1 MLHWILDILRG
12 AVIGVSNIIPGVSGG
27 TMAVSMG
34 IYDRVI
40 YAVNNLFRQFRKNF
54 RDILPILIGVLVGL
68 FAFAALIGTL
78 LGTKSAEIPVTRLPT
93 NFAFIGLILGGLP
106 AIYKR
111 VNMKNAGIPGII
123 LFLAFLALVVVLP
136 LLNPPEART
145 VDHSLGTIL
154 LMIPLG
160 AIASST
166 MVIPG
171 VSGSMIMM
179 LLGYYNPVINA
190 MNDLRG
196 GDWSSLA
203 VLLPYV
209 IGLLGGIVFIAKLMN
224 FLLRKHGAL
233 TFSAIFGLVIG
244 SPVTLL
250 MQNRDCF
257 PPVNAGNWIACIA
270 CLAVG
275 FAIAW
280 FMSTLD
286 RKQTET
292 GGEKAPETVPET
304 AEESR

>member
-1 MLHWILDILRG
+1 MLQWILDILRG

-40 YAVNNLFRQFRKNF
+40 YAVNNLFKQFKKNF
-54 RDILPILIGVLVGL
+54 KELLPIIIGVLIGL

-78 LGTKSAEIPVTRLPT
+78 LGTKSNEIPLTRLPT

-111 VNMKNAGIPGII
+111 VNMKSAKLLGVI
-123 LFLAFLALVVVLP
+123 LFLVFLALVVVLP

-145 VDHSLGTIL
+145 VDHSIGTIL

-171 VSGSMIMM
+171 ISGSMILM

-203 VLLPYV
+203 ILAPYV
-209 IGLLGGIVFIAKLMN
+209 IGLLVGIVFIAKLMN
-224 FLLRKHGAL
+224 FLLKKHAAL

-244 SPVTLL
+244 SPVALL
-250 MQNRDCF
+250 MQNRECF
-257 PPVNAGNWIACIA
+257 QIATAGNWIASVV
-270 CLAVG
+270 CLIIG

-286 RKQTET
+286 KKE
-292 GGEKAPETVPET
+292 A
-304 AEESR
+304 

>member
-1 MLHWILDILRG
+1 MLQWFLDILRG

-40 YAVNNLFRQFRKNF
+40 YAVNNLFKQFKKNF
-54 RDILPILIGVLVGL
+54 RDLLPIIIGVLIGL
-68 FAFAALIGTL
+68 FAFAALIGNL
-78 LGTKSAEIPVTRLPT
+78 LGTKSSEIPMKRLPT
-93 NFAFIGLILGGLP
+93 TFAFIGLILGGLP

-111 VNMKNAGIPGII
+111 VNMKSARIPGVI
-123 LFLAFLALVVVLP
+123 LFLIFLALVVVLP

-145 VDHSLGTIL
+145 VDHSIGTIL

-166 MVIPG
+166 MVVPG
-171 VSGSMIMM
+171 ISGSMILM

-203 VLLPYV
+203 ILAPYA
-209 IGLLGGIVFIAKLMN
+209 IGLLVGIVFIAKLMN
-224 FLLRKHGAL
+224 FLLKKHAAL

-244 SPVTLL
+244 SPVALL
-250 MQNRDCF
+250 MQNRECF
-257 PPVNAGNWIACIA
+257 QIATTGNWIISIV
-270 CLAVG
+270 CLVIG
-275 FAIAW
+275 FAVAW

-286 RKQTET
+286 KKQSEP
-292 GGEKAPETVPET
+292 A
-304 AEESR
+304 

>member
-1 MLHWILDILRG
+1 MLQWILDVLRG
-12 AVIGVSNIIPGVSGG
+12 AVIGISNIIPGVSGG

-40 YAVNNLFRQFRKNF
+40 YAVNNLFRQFRKSF
-54 RDILPILIGVLVGL
+54 REILPILIGVLIGL

-78 LGTKSAEIPVTRLPT
+78 LGTQSDEIPITRLPT

-111 VNMKNAGIPGII
+111 VNMMNAKVPGII
-123 LFLAFLALVVVLP
+123 LFLVFLALVVILP

-145 VDHSLGTIL
+145 LDHSFGTIL

-171 VSGSMIMM
+171 ISGSMILM
-179 LLGYYNPVINA
+179 LLGFYNSVIYA

-203 VLLPYV
+203 ILLPYL
-209 IGLLGGIVFIAKLMN
+209 IGLLVGIVFIAKLMN
-224 FLLRKHGAL
+224 FLLKKHAAL
-233 TFSAIFGLVIG
+233 TFCAIFGLVIG
-244 SPVTLL
+244 SPVVLL
-250 MQNRDCF
+250 MQNRECF
-257 PPVNAGNWIACIA
+257 PLANAGNWIASIA
-270 CLAVG
+270 CLVIG
-275 FAIAW
+275 FAVAW
-280 FMSTLD
+280 FMSVID
-286 RKQTET
+286 RKQ
-292 GGEKAPETVPET
+292 
-304 AEESR
+304 S

>member
-1 MLHWILDILRG
+1 MLQWILDILRG
-12 AVIGVSNIIPGVSGG
+12 IVIGVSNIIPGVSGG

-40 YAVNNLFRQFRKNF
+40 YAVNNLFKQFKKSF
-54 RDILPILIGVLVGL
+54 KELLPIIIGVLIGL
-68 FAFAALIGTL
+68 FAFAALIGSL
-78 LGTKSAEIPVTRLPT
+78 LGTKSDEIPMTRLPT

-111 VNMKNAGIPGII
+111 VNMKDAKIPGIL
-123 LFLAFLALVVVLP
+123 LFLVFLALVVVLP

-145 VDHSLGTIL
+145 VDHSIGTIL

-179 LLGYYNPVINA
+179 LLGYYNSVINA

-203 VLLPYV
+203 ILLPYV
-209 IGLLGGIVFIAKLMN
+209 IGLLVGIVFIAKLMN
-224 FLLRKHGAL
+224 FLLKKFGAL

-244 SPVTLL
+244 SPVALL
-250 MQNRDCF
+250 MQNRECF
-257 PPVNAGNWIACIA
+257 ELANTGNWIASIV
-270 CLAVG
+270 CLVVG

-280 FMSTLD
+280 FMSVLD
-286 RKQTET
+286 KKQS
-292 GGEKAPETVPET
+292 
-304 AEESR
+304 ES

>member
-1 MLHWILDILRG
+1 MLQWFLDILRG

-40 YAVNNLFRQFRKNF
+40 YAVNNLFKQFKKNF
-54 RDILPILIGVLVGL
+54 RDLLPIIIGVLIGL
-68 FAFAALIGTL
+68 FAFAALIGNL
-78 LGTKSAEIPVTRLPT
+78 LGTKSSEIPMTRLPT

-111 VNMKNAGIPGII
+111 VNMKSARIPGVI
-123 LFLAFLALVVVLP
+123 LFLIFLALVVVLP

-145 VDHSLGTIL
+145 VDHSIGTIL

-166 MVIPG
+166 MVVPG
-171 VSGSMIMM
+171 ISGSMILM

-203 VLLPYV
+203 ILAPYA
-209 IGLLGGIVFIAKLMN
+209 IGLLVGIVFIAKLMN
-224 FLLRKHGAL
+224 FLLKKHAAL

-244 SPVTLL
+244 SPVALL
-250 MQNRDCF
+250 MQNRECF
-257 PPVNAGNWIACIA
+257 QIATAGNWIISVV
-270 CLAVG
+270 CLIVG
-275 FAIAW
+275 FAVAW

-286 RKQTET
+286 KKQS
-292 GGEKAPETVPET
+292 
-304 AEESR
+304 ESA

>member
-1 MLHWILDILRG
+1 MLQWFLDILRG

-40 YAVNNLFRQFRKNF
+40 YAVNNLFKQFKKNF
-54 RDILPILIGVLVGL
+54 KDLLPIIIGVLVGL

-78 LGTKSAEIPVTRLPT
+78 LGTKSEEIPITRLPT

-111 VNMKNAGIPGII
+111 VNMKSAGIPGIL
-123 LFLAFLALVVVLP
+123 LFLVFLALVVVLP
-136 LLNPPEART
+136 LLNPPEARN
-145 VDHSLGTIL
+145 VDHSIGTIL

-179 LLGYYNPVINA
+179 LLGYYNSVINA

-203 VLLPYV
+203 ILLPYV
-209 IGLLGGIVFIAKLMN
+209 IGLLVGIVFIAKLMN
-224 FLLRKHGAL
+224 FLLKKYSAL

-244 SPVTLL
+244 SPVALL
-250 MQNRDCF
+250 MQNRECF
-257 PPVNAGNWIACIA
+257 ALANTGNWIASIA

-286 RKQTET
+286 KKQ
-292 GGEKAPETVPET
+292 EKQA
-304 AEESR
+304 

>member
-1 MLHWILDILRG
+1 MLQWILDILRG
-12 AVIGVSNIIPGVSGG
+12 AVMGVSNIIPGVSGG

-40 YAVNNLFRQFRKNF
+40 YAVNNLFKQFKKSF
-54 RDILPILIGVLVGL
+54 KELLPILIGVLIGL
-68 FAFAALIGTL
+68 FAFAALIGSL
-78 LGTKSAEIPVTRLPT
+78 LGTKSDEIPITRLPT

-111 VNMKNAGIPGII
+111 VNMKDAKIPGVL
-123 LFLAFLALVVVLP
+123 LFLVFLALVVVLP

-145 VDHSLGTIL
+145 VDHSIGTIL

-179 LLGYYNPVINA
+179 LLGYYNSVINA

-203 VLLPYV
+203 ILLPYV
-209 IGLLGGIVFIAKLMN
+209 IGLLVGIVFIAKLMN
-224 FLLRKHGAL
+224 FLLKKFGAL

-244 SPVTLL
+244 SPVALL
-250 MQNRDCF
+250 MQNRECF
-257 PPVNAGNWIACIA
+257 ELANTGNWIASIV
-270 CLAVG
+270 CLVVG

-286 RKQTET
+286 KKQEL
-292 GGEKAPETVPET
+292 EKQA
-304 AEESR
+304 

>member
-1 MLHWILDILRG
+1 MLQWILDILRG

-40 YAVNNLFRQFRKNF
+40 YAVNNLFKQFKKNF
-54 RDILPILIGVLVGL
+54 KDLLPIIIGVLIGL

-78 LGTKSAEIPVTRLPT
+78 LGTKSSEIPMTRLPT

-111 VNMKNAGIPGII
+111 VNMKSAKIPGVV
-123 LFLAFLALVVVLP
+123 LFLIFLALVVVLP

-145 VDHSLGTIL
+145 VDHSIGTIL

-171 VSGSMIMM
+171 ISGSMILM

-190 MNDLRG
+190 MNDLRA

-203 VLLPYV
+203 ILAPYV
-209 IGLLGGIVFIAKLMN
+209 VGLLVGIVFIAKLMN
-224 FLLRKHGAL
+224 FLLKKHAAL

-244 SPVTLL
+244 SPVALL
-250 MQNRDCF
+250 MQNRECF
-257 PPVNAGNWIACIA
+257 QLATTGNWIASVV
-270 CLAVG
+270 CLVVG

-286 RKQTET
+286 KKPAET
-292 GGEKAPETVPET
+292 D
-304 AEESR
+304 

>member
-1 MLHWILDILRG
+1 MLQWILDVLRG

-40 YAVNNLFRQFRKNF
+40 YAVNNIFKQFRKNF
-54 RDILPILIGVLVGL
+54 RELLPILIGVLIGL

-78 LGTKSAEIPVTRLPT
+78 LGTKSDEIPLTRLPT

-106 AIYKR
+106 VIYKR
-111 VNMKNAGIPGII
+111 VNMKSAKIPGVI
-123 LFLAFLALVVVLP
+123 LFLVFLALVVVLP
-136 LLNPPEART
+136 LLNPPEARA
-145 VDHSLGTIL
+145 VDHSFGTML
-154 LMIPLG
+154 LMILLG

-171 VSGSMIMM
+171 ISGSMILM

-203 VLLPYV
+203 ILLPYV
-209 IGLLGGIVFIAKLMN
+209 IGLLAGIVFIAKLMN
-224 FLLRKHGAL
+224 FLLKKHGAL
-233 TFSAIFGLVIG
+233 TFCAIFGLVIG
-244 SPVTLL
+244 SPVALL
-250 MQNRDCF
+250 MQNRECF
-257 PPVNAGNWIACIA
+257 PLASAGNWIASIV
-270 CLAVG
+270 CLIIG
-275 FAIAW
+275 FAVAW

-286 RKQTET
+286 K
-292 GGEKAPETVPET
+292 K
-304 AEESR
+304 ES

>member
-1 MLHWILDILRG
+1 MLHWILDVLRG

-40 YAVNNLFRQFRKNF
+40 YAVNNLFKQFKKNMKAL
-54 RDILPILIGVLVGL
+54 LPILIGVLIGL
-68 FAFAALIGTL
+68 FAFAALIGAL
-78 LGTKSAEIPVTRLPT
+78 LGTKSDEIPITRLPT

-111 VNMKNAGIPGII
+111 VNMKSAGIPGVI
-123 LFLAFLALVVVLP
+123 LFLVFLALVVVLP
-136 LLNPPEART
+136 LLSPPEART
-145 VDHSLGTIL
+145 VDYSVGTAL
-154 LMIPLG
+154 LMVPLG

-179 LLGYYNPVINA
+179 LLGYYNSVINA

-203 VLLPYV
+203 ILLPYV
-209 IGLLGGIVFIAKLMN
+209 IGLLVGIVFIAKLMN
-224 FLLRKHGAL
+224 FLLKKHGAL
-233 TFSAIFGLVIG
+233 TFCAIFGLVIG
-244 SPVTLL
+244 SPVALL
-250 MQNRDCF
+250 MQNRECF
-257 PPVNAGNWIACIA
+257 ALANTGNWIASIV
-270 CLAVG
+270 CLIVG

-286 RKQTET
+286 KKQSE
-292 GGEKAPETVPET
+292 AD
-304 AEESR
+304 

>member
-1 MLHWILDILRG
+1 MLQWILDILRG
-12 AVIGVSNIIPGVSGG
+12 VVMGVSNIIPGVSGG

-34 IYDRVI
+34 IYDRII
-40 YAVNNLFRQFRKNF
+40 YAANNIFKQFRKSI
-54 RDILPILIGVLVGL
+54 RELLPILIGVLIGL

-78 LGTKSAEIPVTRLPT
+78 LGTKSDEIPLTRLPT

-111 VNMKNAGIPGII
+111 VNMRSAKIPGLI
-123 LFLAFLALVVVLP
+123 LFLVFLALVVVLP

-145 VDHSLGTIL
+145 VDHSFGTIL

-179 LLGYYNPVINA
+179 LLGYYSSIINA

-203 VLLPYV
+203 ILLPYA
-209 IGLLGGIVFIAKLMN
+209 IGLLVGIVVIAKLMN
-224 FLLRKHGAL
+224 YLLKKHAAL
-233 TFSAIFGLVIG
+233 TFCAIFGLVIG

-250 MQNRDCF
+250 MQNRECF
-257 PPVNAGNWIACIA
+257 PLASAGNWIASIV
-270 CLAVG
+270 CLLIG
-275 FAIAW
+275 FAVAW
-280 FMSTLD
+280 FMSTID
-286 RKQTET
+286 KKQSEN
-292 GGEKAPETVPET
+292 
-304 AEESR
+304 

>member
-1 MLHWILDILRG
+1 MLQWFLDILRG

-40 YAVNNLFRQFRKNF
+40 YAVNNLFKQFKKNF
-54 RDILPILIGVLVGL
+54 KDLLPIIIGVLVGL

-78 LGTKSAEIPVTRLPT
+78 LGTKSEEIPITRLPT

-111 VNMKNAGIPGII
+111 VNMKSAGIPGIL
-123 LFLAFLALVVVLP
+123 LFLVFLALVVALP

-145 VDHSLGTIL
+145 VDHSIGTIL

-179 LLGYYNPVINA
+179 LLGYYNSVINA

-203 VLLPYV
+203 ILLPYV
-209 IGLLGGIVFIAKLMN
+209 IGLLVGIVFIAKLMN
-224 FLLRKHGAL
+224 FLLKKFGAL

-244 SPVTLL
+244 SPVALL
-250 MQNRDCF
+250 MQNRECF
-257 PPVNAGNWIACIA
+257 ELANTGNWIASIV
-270 CLAVG
+270 CLVVG

-286 RKQTET
+286 RKQEL
-292 GGEKAPETVPET
+292 EKQA
-304 AEESR
+304 

>member
-1 MLHWILDILRG
+1 MLHWILDVLRG

-40 YAVNNLFRQFRKNF
+40 YAVNNLFKQFKKNMKAL
-54 RDILPILIGVLVGL
+54 LPILIGVLIGL
-68 FAFAALIGTL
+68 FAFAALIGAL
-78 LGTKSAEIPVTRLPT
+78 LGTKSDEIPITRLPT

-111 VNMKNAGIPGII
+111 VNMKSAGIPGII
-123 LFLAFLALVVVLP
+123 LFLVFLALVVALP
-136 LLNPPEART
+136 LLSPPEART
-145 VDHSLGTIL
+145 VDHSVGTAL

-179 LLGYYNPVINA
+179 LLGYYNSVINA

-203 VLLPYV
+203 ILLPYV
-209 IGLLGGIVFIAKLMN
+209 IGLLVGIVFIAKLMN
-224 FLLRKHGAL
+224 FLLKKHGAL
-233 TFSAIFGLVIG
+233 TFCAIFGLVIG
-244 SPVTLL
+244 SPVALL
-250 MQNRDCF
+250 MQNRECF
-257 PPVNAGNWIACIA
+257 ALANTGNWIASIV
-270 CLAVG
+270 CLIVG
-275 FAIAW
+275 FAVAW

-286 RKQTET
+286 KKQ
-292 GGEKAPETVPET
+292 
-304 AEESR
+304 AEAD

>member
-1 MLHWILDILRG
+1 MLQWILDVLRG

-34 IYDRVI
+34 IYDRI
-40 YAVNNLFRQFRKNF
+40 IFAVNNLFKQFKKSF
-54 RDILPILIGVLVGL
+54 REILPILIGVLIGL

-78 LGTKSAEIPVTRLPT
+78 LGTKSDEIPVTRLPT

-111 VNMKNAGIPGII
+111 VNMKNAKVPGIV
-123 LFLAFLALVVVLP
+123 LFLVFLALVVVLP
-136 LLNPPEART
+136 LLSPPEART
-145 VDHSLGTIL
+145 VDHSFGTIL

-171 VSGSMIMM
+171 VSGSMILM
-179 LLGYYNPVINA
+179 LLGYYNSVINA

-203 VLLPYV
+203 ILLPYV
-209 IGLLGGIVFIAKLMN
+209 VGLIVGIVFIAKLMN
-224 FLLRKHGAL
+224 FLLKKHAAL
-233 TFSAIFGLVIG
+233 TFCAIFGLVIG
-244 SPVTLL
+244 SPVALL
-250 MQNRDCF
+250 MQNRECF
-257 PPVNAGNWIACIA
+257 PLANTGNWIASIV
-270 CLAVG
+270 CLIIG

-286 RKQTET
+286 KKQSEITL
-292 GGEKAPETVPET
+292 A
-304 AEESR
+304 

>member
-1 MLHWILDILRG
+1 MLQWFLDILRG

-40 YAVNNLFRQFRKNF
+40 YAVNNLFKQFKKNF
-54 RDILPILIGVLVGL
+54 RDLLPIIIGVLIGL
-68 FAFAALIGTL
+68 FAFAALIGNL
-78 LGTKSAEIPVTRLPT
+78 LGTKSSEIPMTRLPT

-111 VNMKNAGIPGII
+111 VNMKSARIPGVI
-123 LFLAFLALVVVLP
+123 LFLIFLALVVVLP
-136 LLNPPEART
+136 LLNPPEARM
-145 VDHSLGTIL
+145 VDHSIGTIL

-171 VSGSMIMM
+171 ISGSMILM

-203 VLLPYV
+203 ILAPYA
-209 IGLLGGIVFIAKLMN
+209 IGLLVGIVFIAKLMN
-224 FLLRKHGAL
+224 FLLKKHAAL

-244 SPVTLL
+244 SPVALL
-250 MQNRDCF
+250 MQNRECF
-257 PPVNAGNWIACIA
+257 QIATTGNWIISIV
-270 CLAVG
+270 CLVIG
-275 FAIAW
+275 FAVAW

-286 RKQTET
+286 KKQSEP
-292 GGEKAPETVPET
+292 A
-304 AEESR
+304 

>member
-1 MLHWILDILRG
+1 MLQWVLDILRG

-40 YAVNNLFRQFRKNF
+40 YAVNNLFKQFKKSF
-54 RDILPILIGVLVGL
+54 REILPILIGVLIGL

-78 LGTKSAEIPVTRLPT
+78 LGTKSEEIPLTRLPT
-93 NFAFIGLILGGLP
+93 NFAFIGLSLGGLP

-111 VNMKNAGIPGII
+111 VNMKSAGVPGLV
-123 LFLAFLALVVVLP
+123 LFLVFLALVVVLP

-145 VDHSLGTIL
+145 VDLSVGTIL

-160 AIASST
+160 AISSST

-179 LLGYYNPVINA
+179 LLGYYNPIINA
-190 MNDLRG
+190 MNDLRS

-203 VLLPYV
+203 ILLPYV
-209 IGLLGGIVFIAKLMN
+209 IGLLVGIVFIAKLMN
-224 FLLRKHGAL
+224 FLLRKHAAL

-244 SPVTLL
+244 SPVALL
-250 MQNRDCF
+250 MQNRECF
-257 PPVNAGNWIACIA
+257 PLANAGNWIASII
-270 CLAVG
+270 CLVIG

-286 RKQTET
+286 KKPAET
-292 GGEKAPETVPET
+292 D
-304 AEESR
+304 

>member
-1 MLHWILDILRG
+1 MLQWILDILRG

-40 YAVNNLFRQFRKNF
+40 YAVNNLFKQFKKNF
-54 RDILPILIGVLVGL
+54 KDLLPIIIGVLIGL

-78 LGTKSAEIPVTRLPT
+78 LGTKSSEIPMTRLPT

-111 VNMKNAGIPGII
+111 VNMKSAKIPGVV
-123 LFLAFLALVVVLP
+123 LFLIFLALVVVLP

-145 VDHSLGTIL
+145 VDHSIGTIL

-171 VSGSMIMM
+171 ISGSMILM

-190 MNDLRG
+190 MNDLRA

-203 VLLPYV
+203 ILAPYV
-209 IGLLGGIVFIAKLMN
+209 VGLLVGIVFIAKLMN
-224 FLLRKHGAL
+224 FLLKKHAAL

-244 SPVTLL
+244 SPVALL
-250 MQNRDCF
+250 MQNRECF
-257 PPVNAGNWIACIA
+257 QLATTGNWIASIV
-270 CLAVG
+270 CLVVG

-286 RKQTET
+286 KKPAET
-292 GGEKAPETVPET
+292 D
-304 AEESR
+304 

>member
-1 MLHWILDILRG
+1 MQWILDILRG

-34 IYDRVI
+34 IYDRI
-40 YAVNNLFRQFRKNF
+40 IFAVNNLFKQFKKSF
-54 RDILPILIGVLVGL
+54 REILPILIGVLIGL

-78 LGTKSAEIPVTRLPT
+78 LGTKSDEIPMTRLPT

-111 VNMKNAGIPGII
+111 VNMKDAKIPGLI
-123 LFLAFLALVVVLP
+123 LFLVFLALVVVLP

-145 VDHSLGTIL
+145 VDHSFGTIL

-160 AIASST
+160 AIASAT

-171 VSGSMIMM
+171 VSGSMILM
-179 LLGYYNPVINA
+179 LLGYYNSVINA
-190 MNDLRG
+190 MNDLRH

-203 VLLPYV
+203 LLLPYV
-209 IGLLGGIVFIAKLMN
+209 IGLIIGIVFIAKLMN
-224 FLLRKHGAL
+224 FLLKKHAAL

-244 SPVTLL
+244 SPVALL
-250 MQNRDCF
+250 MQNRECF
-257 PPVNAGNWIACIA
+257 PLANAGNWIASII
-270 CLAVG
+270 CLVIG

-286 RKQTET
+286 KKQ
-292 GGEKAPETVPET
+292 AQ
-304 AEESR
+304 S

>member
-1 MLHWILDILRG
+1 MLQWILDVLRG
-12 AVIGVSNIIPGVSGG
+12 VVIGVSNIIPGVSGG

-40 YAVNNLFRQFRKNF
+40 FAVNNLFKQFKKSF
-54 RDILPILIGVLVGL
+54 KEILPILIGVLIGL

-78 LGTKSAEIPVTRLPT
+78 LGTKSSEIPMTRLPT

-111 VNMKNAGIPGII
+111 VNMKSAKLPGVV
-123 LFLAFLALVVVLP
+123 LFLIFLALVVVLP
-136 LLNPPEART
+136 LLSPPEART
-145 VDHSLGTIL
+145 VDHSIGTIL

-171 VSGSMIMM
+171 ISGSMILM

-190 MNDLRG
+190 MNDLRA

-203 VLLPYV
+203 ILAPYV
-209 IGLLGGIVFIAKLMN
+209 VGLLVGIVFIAKLMN
-224 FLLRKHGAL
+224 FLLKKHAAL

-244 SPVTLL
+244 SPVALL
-250 MQNRDCF
+250 MQNRECF
-257 PPVNAGNWIACIA
+257 QLATTGNWIASVV
-270 CLAVG
+270 CLVVG

-286 RKQTET
+286 KKPAET
-292 GGEKAPETVPET
+292 D
-304 AEESR
+304 

>member
-1 MLHWILDILRG
+1 MLKWFLDVLRG

-40 YAVNNLFRQFRKNF
+40 YAVNNLFKQFRKSF
-54 RDILPILIGVLVGL
+54 REILPILIGVLIGL

-78 LGTKSAEIPVTRLPT
+78 LGTKSDEIPITRLPT

-111 VNMKNAGIPGII
+111 VSMKNARMPGVV
-123 LFLAFLALVVVLP
+123 LFLFFLALVVVLP

-145 VDHSLGTIL
+145 ADHSIGTIL

-160 AIASST
+160 AIASSA

-171 VSGSMIMM
+171 ISGSMILM

-196 GDWSSLA
+196 GNWSSLA
-203 VLLPYV
+203 ILLPYV
-209 IGLLGGIVFIAKLMN
+209 IGLLVGIVFIAKLMN
-224 FLLRKHGAL
+224 YLLRQHAAL
-233 TFSAIFGLVIG
+233 TFCAIFGLVIG
-244 SPVTLL
+244 SPVVLL
-250 MQNRDCF
+250 MQNRECF
-257 PPVNAGNWIACIA
+257 PLANAGNWIASIV
-270 CLAVG
+270 CLVIG
-275 FAIAW
+275 FAVAW

-286 RKQTET
+286 RKQ
-292 GGEKAPETVPET
+292 
-304 AEESR
+304 S

>member
-1 MLHWILDILRG
+1 MLQWILDVLRG

-40 YAVNNLFRQFRKNF
+40 YAVNNLFKQFKKNF
-54 RDILPILIGVLVGL
+54 RELLPILIGVLIGL

-78 LGTKSAEIPVTRLPT
+78 LGTKSDEIPLTRLPT

-111 VNMKNAGIPGII
+111 VNMKSAKLPGII
-123 LFLAFLALVVVLP
+123 LFLVFLALVVVLP

-145 VDHSLGTIL
+145 LDHSVGCIL
-154 LMIPLG
+154 LMVLLG
-160 AIASST
+160 AISSST

-171 VSGSMIMM
+171 ISGSMIMI
-179 LLGYYNPVINA
+179 LLGYYNSIINA

-196 GDWSSLA
+196 GDWSSL
-203 VLLPYV
+203 VLLLPYV
-209 IGLLGGIVFIAKLMN
+209 IGLLVGIVFIAKLMN
-224 FLLRKHGAL
+224 FLLKKYAAL
-233 TFSAIFGLVIG
+233 TFCAIFGLVIG
-244 SPVTLL
+244 SPVALL
-250 MQNRDCF
+250 MQNRECF
-257 PPVNAGNWIACIA
+257 ALANAGNWIASIV
-270 CLAVG
+270 CLIIG

-286 RKQTET
+286 KKQ
-292 GGEKAPETVPET
+292 
-304 AEESR
+304 S

>member
-1 MLHWILDILRG
+1 MLQWILDILRG

-40 YAVNNLFRQFRKNF
+40 YAVNNLFKQFKKNF
-54 RDILPILIGVLVGL
+54 KELLPIIIGVLIGL

-78 LGTKSAEIPVTRLPT
+78 LGTKSNEIPLTRLPT

-111 VNMKNAGIPGII
+111 VNMKSAKLPGVI
-123 LFLAFLALVVVLP
+123 LFLVFLALVVVLP

-145 VDHSLGTIL
+145 VDHSIGTIL

-171 VSGSMIMM
+171 ISGSMILM

-203 VLLPYV
+203 ILAPYV
-209 IGLLGGIVFIAKLMN
+209 IGLLVGIVFIAKLMN
-224 FLLRKHGAL
+224 FLLKKHAAL

-244 SPVTLL
+244 SPVALL
-250 MQNRDCF
+250 MQNRECF
-257 PPVNAGNWIACIA
+257 QIANTGNWIASIV
-270 CLAVG
+270 CLIIG

-286 RKQTET
+286 K
-292 GGEKAPETVPET
+292 K
-304 AEESR
+304 ESVKED

>member
-1 MLHWILDILRG
+1 MLQWFLDILRG

-40 YAVNNLFRQFRKNF
+40 YAVNNLFKQFKKNF
-54 RDILPILIGVLVGL
+54 KDLLPIIIGVLVGL

-78 LGTKSAEIPVTRLPT
+78 LGTKSEEIPITRLPT

-111 VNMKNAGIPGII
+111 VNMKSAGIPGIL
-123 LFLAFLALVVVLP
+123 LFLVFLALVVVLP
-136 LLNPPEART
+136 LLNPPEARN
-145 VDHSLGTIL
+145 VDHSIGTIL
-154 LMIPLG
+154 LMVPLG

-179 LLGYYNPVINA
+179 LLGYYNSVINA

-203 VLLPYV
+203 ILLPYV
-209 IGLLGGIVFIAKLMN
+209 IGLLIGIVFIARLMN
-224 FLLRKHGAL
+224 FLLRKHAAL
-233 TFSAIFGLVIG
+233 TFCAIFGLVIG
-244 SPVTLL
+244 SPVALL
-250 MQNRDCF
+250 MQNRECF
-257 PPVNAGNWIACIA
+257 ALANAGNWIASIV
-270 CLAVG
+270 CLVIG

-280 FMSTLD
+280 FMARLD
-286 RKQTET
+286 NKTSET
-292 GGEKAPETVPET
+292 KPELG
-304 AEESR
+304 

>member
-1 MLHWILDILRG
+1 MLQWILDILRG

-40 YAVNNLFRQFRKNF
+40 YAVNNLFKQFKKNF
-54 RDILPILIGVLVGL
+54 KDLLPIIIGVLVGL
-68 FAFAALIGTL
+68 FVFAALIGTL
-78 LGTKSAEIPVTRLPT
+78 LGTKSEEIPITRLPT

-111 VNMKNAGIPGII
+111 VNMKSAGIPGIL
-123 LFLAFLALVVVLP
+123 LFLVFLALVVVLP

-145 VDHSLGTIL
+145 VDHSIGTIL

-179 LLGYYNPVINA
+179 LLGYYNSVINA

-203 VLLPYV
+203 ILLPYV
-209 IGLLGGIVFIAKLMN
+209 IGLLVGIVFIAKLMN
-224 FLLRKHGAL
+224 FLLKKFGAL

-244 SPVTLL
+244 SPVALL
-250 MQNRDCF
+250 MQNRECF
-257 PPVNAGNWIACIA
+257 ELANTGNWIASIV
-270 CLAVG
+270 CLVVG

-286 RKQTET
+286 RKQEL
-292 GGEKAPETVPET
+292 EKQA
-304 AEESR
+304 